1 MSKQLLIQGAL
12 YTLIGALTPVMAL
25 LSSDK
30 ELDQRTTI
38 TAIIAGLVAGAT
50 ALKAFL
56 STTFA
61 QSRESELPNPPL
73 STRERVAYSARKDR
87 R

>member
-25 LSSDK
+25 LSSEKPMDRR
-30 ELDQRTTI
+30 QTI
-38 TAIIAGLVAGAT
+38 TAVLAGLVSGAT

-61 QSRESELPNPPL
+61 QTTESELPNPPL
-73 STRERVAYSARKDR
+73 QYHRETLARKDKK
-87 R
+87 

>member
-12 YTLIGALTPVMAL
+12 YTLIGALTPVMAM

-30 ELDQRTTI
+30 PLDRRQII
-38 TAIIAGLVAGAT
+38 TATLAGVVAGAT

-61 QSRESELPNPPL
+61 QSKESELPNPPL
-73 STRERVAYSARKDR
+73 GFRRETIVKEKR
-87 R
+87 

>member
-1 MSKQLLIQGAL
+1 MSKQLLIQGSL
-12 YTLIGALTPVMAL
+12 YVIIGALTPVMAL
-25 LSSDK
+25 LSSDRPM
-30 ELDQRTTI
+30 DRRQTI

-61 QSRESELPNPPL
+61 QTTESELPNPPL
-73 STRERVAYSARKDR
+73 QYHRETLARRDKK
-87 R
+87 

>member
-12 YTLIGALTPVMAL
+12 YTIIGAITPVMAL

-30 ELDQRTTI
+30 PMDRRQTI
-38 TAIIAGLVAGAT
+38 TAILAGLVAGAT

-61 QSRESELPNPPL
+61 QSSESELPNPPL
-73 STRERVAYSARKDR
+73 QFHRETLVKREKK
-87 R
+87 